1 MQFLSKQNSRYLMTE
16 KKRTLLIVDD
26 SLIIRQ
32 AIARYIE
39 NFEIDIIATAH
50 NGKTALELFKKFSPD
65 FVTLDITMPGLG
77 GFHVLEEMV
86 KINLQC
92 KIIVVTA
99 LSDKGTGLKA
109 LKMGASSYLTK
120 PFGAQKFR
128 DAFNRLIDEV

>member
-1 MQFLSKQNSRYLMTE
+1 MTKT
-16 KKRTLLIVDD
+16 KKTLLIVDD

-32 AIARYIE
+32 AIARFMESFDIE
-39 NFEIDIIATAH
+39 IIATAH
-50 NGKTALELFKKFSPD
+50 NGEVALELYQKFRPD

-77 GFHVLEEMV
+77 GFHVLKEMI
-86 KINLQC
+86 KINNSS

-109 LKMGASSYLTK
+109 LKMGAASYLNK

-128 DAFNRLIDEV
+128 SAFERLMENE

>member
-1 MQFLSKQNSRYLMTE
+1 MADD
-16 KKRTLLIVDD
+16 KKTLLIVDD

-32 AIARYIE
+32 AIAKYIE
-39 NFEIDIIATAH
+39 HFEVDIIATAH
-50 NGKTALELFKKFSPD
+50 NGDTALELYKKFLPD

-77 GFHVLEEMV
+77 GFSVLEEMV
-86 KINLQC
+86 KINPQS

-120 PFGAQKFR
+120 PFGAQKFKA
-128 DAFNRLIDEV
+128 AFNRLIEDN